1 MVSTGESGVVYPK
14 PLYIQRPAYIRRSFI
29 LASTTKQNGIIWWNP
44 LSKPSRKNCSATS
57 TIHLALSVTRK
68 TIAKPFFAPCAMRV
82 LCGYISKEETPESY
96 TQIHFLHI
104 VIGYIDTELEIL
116 NRYGD
121 TYPPKPLVC
130 KRRWTG
136 AVVELAELIYALHE
150 MKRLDNGE
158 IAMNELAGFF
168 GELFGIRLDA
178 RSLYDA
184 YTDIKRRKGESHTYF
199 LDKLRER
206 LTLRMQRDDE
216 KEQERRR

>member
-1 MVSTGESGVVYPK
+1 MTHHITADRLVESAIKAVTEELFRDFDNTLRTLCDEDDDRKAVFRTLRYA
-14 PLYIQRPAYIRRSFI
+14 RIR
-29 LASTTKQNGIIWWNP
+29 L
-44 LSKPSRKNCSATS
+44 
-57 TIHLALSVTRK
+57 H
-68 TIAKPFFAPCAMRV
+68 V
-82 LCGYISKEETPESY
+82 LCGYISKEETPESD
-96 TQIHFLHI
+96 TQIRFLHI

-121 TYPPKPLVC
+121 TYSPKPHVC

-136 AVVELAELIYALHE
+136 AVVEIVELIYALHE
-150 MKRLDNGE
+150 MKRIDDGE

-184 YTDIKRRKGESHTYF
+184 YTDIKRRKGDSRTYF

-206 LTLRMQRDDE
+206 LNLRMQRDDE

>member
-1 MVSTGESGVVYPK
+1 MTHHITVDRLVESAIKAVTEELFRDFDNTLRTLCDEEDDRKAVFRTLRYA
-14 PLYIQRPAYIRRSFI
+14 RIR
-29 LASTTKQNGIIWWNP
+29 L
-44 LSKPSRKNCSATS
+44 
-57 TIHLALSVTRK
+57 H
-68 TIAKPFFAPCAMRV
+68 V
-82 LCGYISKEETPESY
+82 LCGYISKEETPESN
-96 TQIHFLHI
+96 TQIRFLHI

-121 TYPPKPLVC
+121 TYPSKPHVC

-136 AVVELAELIYALHE
+136 TVVEIVELIYALHE
-150 MKRLDNGE
+150 MKRIDDGE

-184 YTDIKRRKGESHTYF
+184 YTDIKRRKGDSRTYF

-206 LTLRMQRDDE
+206 LNLRMQRDDE

>member
-1 MVSTGESGVVYPK
+1 MTHHITADRLVESAIKAVTEELFRDFDNTLRTLCDEEDDRK
-14 PLYIQRPAYIRRSFI
+14 PVFRTLRYARIR
-29 LASTTKQNGIIWWNP
+29 L
-44 LSKPSRKNCSATS
+44 
-57 TIHLALSVTRK
+57 
-68 TIAKPFFAPCAMRV
+68 RV
-82 LCGYISKEETPESY
+82 LCGYISKEETPESR
-96 TQIHFLHI
+96 TQIRFLHI

-121 TYPPKPLVC
+121 TYSPKPHVC

-136 AVVELAELIYALHE
+136 AVVEIVELIYALHE
-150 MKRLDNGE
+150 MKRIDDGE

-178 RSLYDA
+178 RNLYDA
-184 YTDIKRRKGESHTYF
+184 YTDIKRRKGDSRTYF

-206 LTLRMQRDDE
+206 LNLRMQCDDE

>member
-1 MVSTGESGVVYPK
+1 MTHHITADRLVESAIKAVTEELFRDFDNTLRTLCDEEDDRKAVFRTLRYA
-14 PLYIQRPAYIRRSFI
+14 RIR
-29 LASTTKQNGIIWWNP
+29 L
-44 LSKPSRKNCSATS
+44 
-57 TIHLALSVTRK
+57 H
-68 TIAKPFFAPCAMRV
+68 V
-82 LCGYISKEETPESY
+82 LCGYISKEETPESR
-96 TQIHFLHI
+96 TQIRFLHI

-121 TYPPKPLVC
+121 TYSPKPHVC

-136 AVVELAELIYALHE
+136 AVVEIVELTYALHE
-150 MKRLDNGE
+150 MKRIDDGE

-178 RSLYDA
+178 RNLYDA
-184 YTDIKRRKGESHTYF
+184 YTDIKRRKGDSRTYF

-206 LTLRMQRDDE
+206 LNLRMQRDDE

>member
-1 MVSTGESGVVYPK
+1 MTHHITADRLVETAIKAVTEELFRDFDNTLRTLCDEEDDRKAVFRTLRYA
-14 PLYIQRPAYIRRSFI
+14 RIR
-29 LASTTKQNGIIWWNP
+29 L
-44 LSKPSRKNCSATS
+44 
-57 TIHLALSVTRK
+57 H
-68 TIAKPFFAPCAMRV
+68 V
-82 LCGYISKEETPESY
+82 LCGYISKEEASESD
-96 TQIHFLHI
+96 TQIRFLHI

-121 TYPPKPLVC
+121 TYSPKPHVC

-136 AVVELAELIYALHE
+136 AVVEIVELIYALHE
-150 MKRLDNGE
+150 MKRIDDGE

-178 RSLYDA
+178 RNLYDA
-184 YTDIKRRKGESHTYF
+184 YTDIKRRKGDSRTYF

-206 LTLRMQRDDE
+206 LNLRMQRDDE

>member
-1 MVSTGESGVVYPK
+1 MTHHITADRLVE
-14 PLYIQRPAYIRRSFI
+14 
-29 LASTTKQNGIIWWNP
+29 
-44 LSKPSRKNCSATS
+44 SATQ
-57 TIHLALSVTRK
+57 AVTEELFRDFDNTLRILCDEDDDRK
-68 TIAKPFFAPCAMRV
+68 AVFRTLRYARIRLHV
-82 LCGYISKEETPESY
+82 LCGYISKEETPESCA
-96 TQIHFLHI
+96 QIRFLHI

-121 TYPPKPLVC
+121 IYPPKPHVC

-136 AVVELAELIYALHE
+136 AVVELVELIYALHE
-150 MKRLDNGE
+150 MKRIDDGE

-184 YTDIKRRKGESHTYF
+184 YTDIKRRKGESRTYF

-206 LTLRMQRDDE
+206 LNLRMQRDDE